1 MLYPPSTSYP
11 YTWPRAYAQP
21 INRPTFQPVY
31 PTYPRQGQ
39 STSLLNQSQPTRTV
53 PAKPTNHHPSSVN
66 TPGST
71 LNTGIWAGIIGGG
84 GVLAGLL
91 WWLTKP
97 TPQKPVQQDNPT
109 SAEAPSGSA
118 KPQAASVEQQPELPK
133 IKVSPKFQNPA
144 YCDEI
149 AWKIADDSFPEVLKI
164 LQNFK
169 PSSKDHKCSSGS
181 HLIYDPRLSE
191 LISRS
196 VQKYLDPHCTAR
208 FDIFYDSRN
217 IGSTSGDHF
226 KAGHYASNTQS
237 IELSLL
243 SATSPKPVTRR
254 QIQSLYTTYSHEIRH
269 MVQAFAE
276 GPLTPPKEIP
286 RSETDSCKKLY
297 SLLELR
303 HTLGGPSTLYPLL
316 KEEYPCCADINLKD
330 PDFSEFTNEQLGRY
344 WKAVNDL
351 WQRTDLPMLKDDPR
365 VEGWKTLFEKGEP
378 IRVDDGIDYQVI
390 REMEAYR
397 MCLKRPPGSPKQ
409 YTETELRDMAPF
421 LFLRDVLRLY
431 YQVKKTPKEQQHPYV
446 QPEYAKAHP
455 LEIFV

>member
-11 YTWPRAYAQP
+11 YTWPRAYAPP

-53 PAKPTNHHPSSVN
+53 PAKPTNHHSSSVN

-91 WWLTKP
+91 WWLTKQ
-97 TPQKPVQQDNPT
+97 TPQKAIKQGNPS

-118 KPQAASVEQQPELPK
+118 KPQAAIVEQQPELPK
-133 IKVSPKFQNPA
+133 IEVSPKFQDPV
-144 YCDEI
+144 YCDHI

-164 LQNFK
+164 FQEFK
-169 PSSKDHKCSSGS
+169 PGPNDHLVDGS
-181 HLIYDPRLSE
+181 YPLHDPRLRQ
-191 LISRS
+191 LITRS
-196 VQKYLDPHCTAR
+196 VQKYLDPHCEAG
-208 FDIFYDSRN
+208 FSIFYEPN
-217 IGSTSGDHF
+217 GIGTSGVHSKSGSWNQNGQTF
-226 KAGHYASNTQS
+226 LFSSFSAS
-237 IELSLL
+237 
-243 SATSPKPVTRR
+243 SPKPVTRR
-254 QIQSLYTTYSHEIRH
+254 QIQSLYKTYSHEIRH

-276 GPLTPPKEIP
+276 GPLTPPKNIP
-286 RSETDSCKKLY
+286 RSETDPCKELY
-297 SLLELR
+297 SLLNLSGS
-303 HTLGGPSTLYPLL
+303 LGGPSTLYPLL
-316 KEEYPCCADINLKD
+316 KEEYPRCSDINLKD
-330 PDFSEFTNEQLGRY
+330 PDFSEFTDEQLGRY

-351 WQRTDLPMLKDDPR
+351 WQRSDLPMLKDDPR

-378 IRVDDGIDYQVI
+378 VRVADRIDYQVI

-397 MCLKRPPGSPKQ
+397 MCLKRAPDTKNKLVESD
-409 YTETELRDMAPF
+409 LRSIAPF